1 MEKYNLSDEELYSKE
16 LSELKKI
23 CENLA
28 FDNREEC
35 DYSLKEV
42 VHSSSFL
49 DQGFRDFTQ
58 NISELEK
65 SLTQNKHIK
74 SYEEEIRRLELQIN
88 AREINEKKYEE
99 KILFE
104 NNKLLESCWD
114 ILKIKSYDAEKLFNL
129 KLISKKQLET
139 VFDRESKDL
148 IEKNIT
154 EKKLKEKDIKRKK
167 EFYVDYIRGRK
178 VFKKDPESY
187 ISVKRQNKI
196 REEAK
201 KGCFIATSTMG
212 NYHHPVVIDLRI
224 FRDQWLLKRR
234 WGISFTK
241 WYYKHGPKAAKV
253 IEKSIILKKL
263 TYVLIVKPLQ
273 IITKNLR

>member
-196 REEAK
+196 RED
-201 KGCFIATSTMG
+201 
-212 NYHHPVVIDLRI
+212 N
-224 FRDQWLLKRR
+224 
-234 WGISFTK
+234 
-241 WYYKHGPKAAKV
+241 KANK
-253 IEKSIILKKL
+253 
-263 TYVLIVKPLQ
+263 
-273 IITKNLR
+273 